1 MTKSKSLKTF
11 LGIFICLCLIIGIG
25 ITLPFATKAA
35 GTPVTEGM
43 TFVSG
48 QTYTIST
55 VEQWNIFASLVTGDL
70 SGAAS
75 TAQSGAGCTF
85 VLTKDLDFSGKEV
98 TAVGN
103 KEKNRP
109 FAGVFD
115 GDYNTIKNFAP
126 AETESSTGLFGYVT
140 GTVKS
145 LEVNAMTVANAGG
158 YLGGVVGYL
167 EGGTVQNCTVTSSTL
182 NVGTGYS
189 NGVGGIVGAA
199 EGNFTIKSST
209 ASDVTVS
216 AGSSAKVGGIL
227 GYADAMGAD
236 AKISKCT
243 LGGTANTLTGGTI
256 GGIVADVQSAITI
269 DGCEVKN
276 TSINGKAYMGGF
288 IGLSYGDVA
297 LSDSHVSNIA
307 FTSSGTGGAGGFVG
321 DIVLTSENRQF
332 TISNCSAAGVDM
344 SAANIK
350 NIGGFIGAIEMVA
363 ANFNLQVSTSYAN
376 SVSFGT
382 GTNVGSYIGYA
393 QTSAE
398 GMVAD
403 LAFTNC
409 SVHSADGTL
418 EISPA
423 GKLCFFW
430 YDQEANTPIFSDNHA
445 ISFTLA
451 GSYANI
457 GKSTDANYADYYRT
471 NAQYASGELAYLL
484 QDALKGADGRY
495 GVQIWGQNLDAANG
509 TVDPAPVFY
518 KTYTRANSSY
528 LYSNKIYRTEED
540 GTIAADTSGA
550 AYYKNSSQMTVPEN
564 SITFDEYSQAN
575 VVESR
580 WTYLI
585 MTEEDLLTFNRMLI
599 HGENLTSSAYL
610 GSGTTVLVGAD
621 ITLTGTN
628 NWVPYRFDGTF
639 KSDDDNVQRTISGV
653 DISVTEGNKSYV
665 GFFSKMIAGGIQN
678 IKLTNAN
685 ITATSGS
692 RVGGF
697 VGYINGLNRTLKFEN
712 LEFNGNITVNTDE
725 AYVGGL
731 FGELYFGSNQPTVD
745 NLAFD
750 GNITVE
756 ADEAYV
762 GGILGSWYGT
772 HNAACV
778 MTWKNLTS
786 SGMINAKVTNPENDS
801 YANNNA
807 VGGIVGRYSGAVY
820 LGYLRHYREPHLIE
834 NCTSD
839 MTINM
844 TATDQNV
851 NVGGIAGFAGNTT
864 LQNNKFSGEI
874 IVKFDTATETFGALN
889 LGGIVGEFLSGSDTN
904 TYHYTHPGHI
914 LNCES
919 TGDIRYD
926 ASGKTAINGAVLR
939 AGGIAGYWRARY
951 DHNTGNSYT
960 LLGATTINN
969 IYLEMYIEECS
980 FIGTIDL
987 PYSTGA
993 YIGGIA
999 GRMFAEENPSSE
1011 GGAPDAKIERIINCY
1026 SICTLSKSGYTG
1038 GILGFNGDVTWVYNS
1053 YSVPTFTLAAGS
1065 SLTPEELTAAQNEYG
1080 IVGNDKSFA
1089 VYSYFVGNTSI
1100 EASPEGGGIRIT
1112 QAQIESGELAYLL
1125 QGDQTGYIWSQ
1136 KIDEDGAGTV
1146 KDTYPT
1152 IGGTYRVY
1160 KNGEGEAASYS
1171 NTSQNPITITFSA
1184 GTVKNVTGTFPV
1196 MEPQVHKT
1204 YITLPYPS
1212 DIHLAGSTFSR
1223 WRGPDGNVY
1232 SAGDT
1237 YYLATGDPL
1246 TFTATWKTR
1255 TPDFITIVGAPKNV
1269 YAMGD
1274 AFDANGATVTLT
1286 YDNGETVENVAL
1298 TAEMLTGFSTEST
1311 AADATATVTYEGKT
1325 ATFTYDVFGAAI
1337 DVTFGAGGGTGTLPT
1352 LEGVVLAEGN
1362 TVTLPEGDSLSRAG
1376 YTFAGWKASSDGVT
1390 YAAGANFTFPA
1401 EDVTLTAAWTL
1412 NAPTVE
1418 STKLDGTPLT
1428 LDQSQNAST
1437 TFTYDGAAHS
1447 IVVTPAHELNV
1458 TYTYKLYK
1466 EEAVLAPWML
1476 TESYFEGQT
1485 AIGTSNTLSAL
1496 NVADSGIYYLV
1507 ITAHDGENTSVKIV
1521 GVTVTVA
1528 KALPT
1533 AWASVSGFSY
1543 GGTDIDLTSF
1553 INTTNSLPW
1562 TASLFDKNGVTLELS
1577 GKQITN
1583 ITKAG
1588 GEFTVLVE
1596 IPETENYHYAS
1607 EKIKFTLAK
1616 GVQNISIA
1624 EPAGTYYVKTQYNFT
1639 LSGAK
1644 GAVSFGC
1651 NENGEG
1657 VELTVL
1663 SNGTVTVTN
1672 RGADGKVVLTAV
1684 AAATD
1689 LYAKAETSITFYAQ
1703 KLTAEAP
1710 AVLPSGLY
1718 AYMGSTLSTA
1728 ALPAGY
1734 TWQNGGT
1741 VMSTLGNAEEKA
1753 LYNPDEANYNS
1764 VEVELT
1770 LTVMSNFQNINI
1782 SLGKDITVN
1791 YYTVNTNLASPE
1803 MRFTINGYSKTVPGV
1818 PDGNEYKFVFDG
1830 VAPQWIGDEIKAEL
1844 ICGGEVVETKY
1855 YSVKAYLDKILS
1867 MSEGDFSMSTAKYNA
1882 MVTLV
1887 KDLLVYGGTAQKY
1900 TGHNADTL
1908 VSDGIT
1914 GTAFETIPA
1923 SDVSVKNGTVVF
1935 KSATV
1940 FFDSVNTLRFRFNA
1954 NDLDGIVFK
1963 LQVNG
1968 GAEAEIG
1975 YRDDGNGTYTIE
1987 TDAIYANGFDDIYT
2001 ITAYKNGAEDAK
2013 LTYSV
2018 KSYIYAKQGG
2028 TGNMAELAKATY
2040 NYGISAHA
2048 YINAE

>member
-1 MTKSKSLKTF
+1 MIKSKHLKTF

-25 ITLPFATKAA
+25 FALPFATKAA

-48 QTYTIST
+48 ETYTIST

-85 VLTKDLDFSGKEV
+85 VLTANLDFSGKEAK
-98 TAVGN
+98 TVGN
-103 KEKNRP
+103 KSGYRA

-115 GDYNTIKNFAP
+115 GDYYKISNFAP
-126 AETESSTGLFGYVT
+126 TEASTGLFGYVT
-140 GTVKS
+140 GTVKN
-145 LEVNAMTVANAGG
+145 LKVDAMTIANADG
-158 YLGGVVGYL
+158 YIGAVVGYL
-167 EGGTVQNCTVTSSTL
+167 EGGTVQSCTVTSSTL

-189 NGVGGIVGAA
+189 NGIGGVVGAA
-199 EGNFTIKSST
+199 EGNFTIKSNT
-209 ASDVTVS
+209 ASDVNIT
-216 AGSSAKVGGIL
+216 SSYFA
-227 GYADAMGAD
+227 
-236 AKISKCT
+236 
-243 LGGTANTLTGGTI
+243 
-256 GGIVADVQSAITI
+256 GGIVGCIGFEEGIGANAVLANCTVSGTTNTI
-269 DGCEVKN
+269 EAWGSGGIAGYIALGSRTLNVDDCKVSN
-276 TSINGKAYMGGF
+276 VSINATNIGGGLIGQLDGKISITNCHAAN
-288 IGLSYGDVA
+288 VA
-297 LSDSHVSNIA
+297 FAEQANAEI
-307 FTSSGTGGAGGFVG
+307 GGFVG
-321 DIVLTSENRQF
+321 EYSSNGNNEQGVIY
-332 TISNCSAAGVDM
+332 NCSLTGADM
-344 SAANIK
+344 SGASAYK
-350 NIGGFIGAIEMVA
+350 GGFVGKIYLSYNGSSL
-363 ANFNLQVSTSYAN
+363 NTSASYVN
-376 SVSFGT
+376 NVTFGT
-382 GTNVGSYIGYA
+382 GTNVGSYIGGA
-393 QTSAE
+393 VVTNSEHQCNLVFTS
-398 GMVAD
+398 
-403 LAFTNC
+403 C
-409 SVHSADGTL
+409 SVYSADDTL
-418 EISPA
+418 ELSPA
-423 GKLCFFW
+423 GGLFYRY
-430 YDQEANTPIFSDNHA
+430 YDQVWNETPTDTITMVLNTA
-445 ISFTLA
+445 
-451 GSYANI
+451 YANI
-457 GKSTDANYADYYRT
+457 GKSTDASYADYYRT

-484 QDALKGADGRY
+484 QDALKDADGKY
-495 GVQIWGQNLDAANG
+495 GMQIWGQNLDEANG

-540 GTIAADTSGA
+540 GTIAANTSGA
-550 AYYKNSSQMTVPEN
+550 AYYKNSSQMPVPEN

-599 HGENLTSSAYL
+599 HGENFTSSVYL

-639 KSDDDNVQRTISGV
+639 KSDDDTVQRTISGV
-653 DISVTEGNKSYV
+653 DINITEGNKSYI
-665 GFFSKMIAGGIQN
+665 GFFSEMNAGGIQN
-678 IKLTNAN
+678 IKLANAN

-692 RVGGF
+692 VVGGF
-697 VGYINGLNRTLKFEN
+697 AGYINGLNRTLKFEN
-712 LEFNGNITVNTDE
+712 LEFNGNITVNTE
-725 AYVGGL
+725 TAYVGGL

-745 NLAFD
+745 NLVFN
-750 GNITVE
+750 GNINVE
-756 ADEAYV
+756 ATEAYV

-772 HNAACV
+772 HNAACF

-786 SGMINAKVTNPENDS
+786 SGTINAKVTNPENVS
-801 YANNNA
+801 SANNNA

-820 LGYLRHYREPHLIE
+820 IGYLRQYRKPHLIE

-839 MTINM
+839 VTINL
-844 TATDQNV
+844 TATDKNV

-864 LQNNKFSGEI
+864 LQNNKFSGDI
-874 IVKFDTATETFGALN
+874 NVKFDTATETFGALN
-889 LGGIVGEFLSGSDTN
+889 LGGIVGEFLSGSDTY

-926 ASGKTAINGAVLR
+926 ASGKTAINGAIIR

-951 DHNTGNSYT
+951 DHNTGNRYT
-960 LLGATTINN
+960 VIGTNTIQFT
-969 IYLEMYIEECS
+969 YLDMYIEECS

-999 GRMFAEENPSSE
+999 GKMFAEENPSSN
-1011 GGAPDAKIERIINCY
+1011 GGDPDAEIERINNCY

-1038 GILGFNGDVTWVYNS
+1038 GILGFNGDRTWVYNS

-1080 IVGNDKSFA
+1080 IVGNDESFA
-1089 VYSYFVGNTSI
+1089 VQSYFVGNTSI
-1100 EASPEGGGIRIT
+1100 ESSPIGGGVRIT
-1112 QAQIESGELAYLL
+1112 QAQVESGELAFLL
-1125 QGDQTGYIWSQ
+1125 QGDQTGNMWSQ

-1146 KDTYPT
+1146 KDPYPT
-1152 IGGTYRVY
+1152 LGTYRVY

-1184 GTVKNVTGTFPV
+1184 GTVTGVTGTFPV
-1196 MEPQVHKT
+1196 MEGQVHKT

-1212 DIHLAGSTFSR
+1212 EIQKPGNTFSR
-1223 WRGPDGNVY
+1223 WRGPDGNIY

-1237 YYLATGDPL
+1237 YYLATGDNL
-1246 TFTATWKTR
+1246 TFTATWNTR
-1255 TPDFITIVGAPKNV
+1255 KADFITIVGAPKTV
-1269 YAMGD
+1269 YSVGD

-1286 YDNGETVENVAL
+1286 YDNGETVENVAI
-1298 TAEMLTGFSTEST
+1298 TAEMLTGFSTDAT
-1311 AADATATVTYEGKT
+1311 AVGATATVTYEGKT
-1325 ATFTYDVFGAAI
+1325 ATFTYDVYGTPI
-1337 DVTFGAGGGTGTLPT
+1337 DVTLNAGGGTGTLPT
-1352 LEGVVLAEGN
+1352 LEGVVLASGN
-1362 TVTLPEGDSLSRAG
+1362 TITLPTGEGLSKAG

-1390 YAAGANFTFPA
+1390 YAAGASFTLPA
-1401 EDVTLTAAWTL
+1401 DDVTLTAAWKL
-1412 NAPTVE
+1412 NAATVE
-1418 STKLDGTPLT
+1418 SIKLDGTPLT
-1428 LDQSQNAST
+1428 LDASQNAST
-1437 TFTYDGAAHS
+1437 TFTYDGATHN

-1466 EEAVLAPWML
+1466 VEAVLAPWML
-1476 TESYFEGQT
+1476 NESYFEGLT
-1485 AIGTSNTLSAL
+1485 AVGTSNTFSAR

-1507 ITAHDGENTSVKIV
+1507 ITAHDGENTSFKAV
-1521 GVTVTVA
+1521 GVSVTVA

-1533 AWASVSGFSY
+1533 AWASVSGFTY
-1543 GGTDIDLTSF
+1543 GGADIDLTQF
-1553 INTTNSLPW
+1553 ITTTNSLPW
-1562 TASLFDKNGVTLELS
+1562 TASLYSSSGVTLAIS
-1577 GKQITN
+1577 GKNVTS

-1588 GEFTVLVE
+1588 GEFTVFVE
-1596 IPETENYHYAS
+1596 IPETDNYHYAS
-1607 EKIKFTLAK
+1607 AQITFTLAK

-1624 EPAGTYYVKTQYNFT
+1624 EPTESYFVKTQYNFT

-1644 GAVSFGC
+1644 GTASFGC
-1651 NENGEG
+1651 NEKGEG

-1710 AVLPSGLY
+1710 ATLPSGLY
-1718 AYMGSTLSTA
+1718 AYMGSALSTA
-1728 ALPAGY
+1728 TLPEGY

-1741 VMSTLGNAEEKA
+1741 VMSTIGNAEEKA
-1753 LYNPDEANYNS
+1753 LYNPDSVNYNP

-1770 LTVMSNFQNINI
+1770 VAVKSNFAEVNI

-1791 YYTVNTNLASPE
+1791 YYTVKTNLTSPE
-1803 MRFTINGYSKTVPGV
+1803 MRFTINGYTKTVQGV

-1830 VAPQWIGDEIKAEL
+1830 VAPQWMGDEIKAEL
-1844 ICGGEVVETKY
+1844 ICGGTVVETKY
-1855 YSVKAYLDKILS
+1855 YTVKAYLDKILS
-1867 MSEGDFSMSTAKYNA
+1867 MSEGDFNMSTAKYNA

-1887 KDLLVYGGTAQKY
+1887 KDLLVYGGAAQKY

-1908 VSDGIT
+1908 VSDGIV
-1914 GTAFETIPA
+1914 GTTFTNIPA
-1923 SDVSVKNGTVVF
+1923 SDVSVKNGTVTF
-1935 KSATV
+1935 KHATV
-1940 FFDSVNTLRFRFNA
+1940 FFDSVNSLRFRFTA
-1954 NDLDGIVFK
+1954 SDLEGIVFK

-1975 YRDDGNGTYTIE
+1975 YVNNGDGTYTIE

-2018 KSYIYAKQGG
+2018 KSYIYAKQSG